1 MDIKNGIPQSLAT
14 FFIASLGESNWCVT
28 RPQEGHKYPS
38 IILTRPMIGISLWR
52 RKSMVRVIP
61 RAEISEGWV
70 TIMQPSRLDMLS
82 KKERTSLAVDGD
94 ISASKIGGHRG
105 PMKGL

>member
-1 MDIKNGIPQSLAT
+1 MDIKKGTPQSLAT
-14 FFIASLGESNWCVT
+14 FSIASLGESNWCVT

-38 IILTRPMIGISLWR
+38 IILTSPMIGIPLWR

-70 TIMQPSRLDMLS
+70 TIMQPR
-82 KKERTSLAVDGD
+82 SLGHDWYVNLFPSVRPKAILQVSDPQ
-94 ISASKIGGHRG
+94 IGVAN
-105 PMKGL
+105 